1 MTTTDVGVAGD
12 SIVDVGLKASMMARR
27 PQHPALA
34 RLHDQLVDGRSL
46 GEITSYDRMHHR
58 HNRS

>member
-1 MTTTDVGVAGD
+1 MTTTGTDVAD
-12 SIVDVGLKASMMARR
+12 SVVEDADLRAKVVVRR

-34 RLHDQLVDGRSL
+34 RLHDQIAGGAKP

>member
-1 MTTTDVGVAGD
+1 MAIDVTEQPRD
-12 SIVDVGLKASMMARR
+12 SAQELKQLLREDR

-34 RLHDQLVDGRSL
+34 RVHDQIVAI
-46 GEITSYDRMHHR
+46 GERETGSITSYDRMHHR